1 MPLNKNDFLE
11 NVELSAFL
19 ERVVGLVDFQGI
31 KPTRVNERSILGDTL
46 LHFAA
51 RWGDEK
57 AGKILLDAGVDQNV
71 AGEHGYTPLHNAVE
85 QKHFLFAK
93 LLLARG
99 ASKEVKNNDGLTPV
113 DLARLSDEPKFK
125 EVFS

>member
-1 MPLNKNDFLE
+1 MSMNKMDFSE
-11 NVELSAFL
+11 NAELSAFL

-31 KPTRVNERSILGDTL
+31 KPTGVNERSILGDTL

-57 AGKILLDAGVDQNV
+57 AGNILLEAGADPNV
-71 AGEHGYTPLHNAVE
+71 PGEHDCTPLHNAVA
-85 QKHFLFAK
+85 QKHLGFAK

-99 ASKEVKNNDGLTPV
+99 ASKDLTNDDGLTPV
-113 DLARLSDEPKFK
+113 DLATLSEGPKFN
-125 EVFS
+125 